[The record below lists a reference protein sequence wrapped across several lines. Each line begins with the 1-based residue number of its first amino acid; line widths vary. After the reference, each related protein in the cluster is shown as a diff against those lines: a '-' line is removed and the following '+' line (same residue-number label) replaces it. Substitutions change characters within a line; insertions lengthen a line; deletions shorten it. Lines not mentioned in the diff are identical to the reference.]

1 MAILEKPR
9 NIRLLWQGI
18 AFWIVFFSETGHCEY
33 SKVKALLW
41 DRKNYRAV
49 SSLLRAYLGGFV

>member
-1 MAILEKPR
+1 LAILEKPR

-18 AFWIVFFSETGHCEY
+18 VLWIVFFSETGHCEY

-41 DRKNYRAV
+41 DRRHYRAV
-49 SSLLRAYLGGFV
+49 SSLLRAYL